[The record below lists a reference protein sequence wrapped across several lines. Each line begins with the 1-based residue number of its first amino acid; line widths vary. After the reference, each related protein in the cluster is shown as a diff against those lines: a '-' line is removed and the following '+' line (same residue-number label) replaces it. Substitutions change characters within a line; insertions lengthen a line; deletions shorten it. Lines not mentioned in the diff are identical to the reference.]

1 VCWKRPWCWERL
13 KAEEGMSNRGWI
25 GWMASLTHLSWPWA
39 NSGRWW
45 GIEKP
50 GVLPSMGSRRIVQTW
65 SLNDNSRDYEFS
77 LVAVTNFHKFKWHKC
92 ILLESWRSEVQNE
105 SHWAEIRKLAGHH
118 LSEGFK
124 GKSVF
129 LTFQFLEAA
138 HIPWL
143 VTPSTVK
150 AGNAQSRLSQVLSP

>member
-1 VCWKRPWCWERL
+1 MTHVWTLPSFSITAIKNSHKL
-13 KAEEGMSNRGWI
+13 SSSNRHKHTN
-25 GWMASLTHLSWPWA
+25 LQ
-39 NSGRWW
+39 SG
-45 GIEKP
+45 
-50 GVLPSMGSRRIVQTW
+50 
-65 SLNDNSRDYEFS
+65 
-77 LVAVTNFHKFKWHKC
+77 
-92 ILLESWRSEVQNE
+92 RSEVQNE